1 MLILASGITR
11 VRSTVTARAE
21 VTVDRPQAVVF
32 AALADPAHPAGRSGE
47 VIAAEVSEPIGA
59 GSEFRLQFRH
69 ESGRLGWLDGRVS
82 EYSPPEV
89 VAYDVRG
96 GRGIL
101 RTRTTYVVEP
111 AGAGAHVRGV
121 FELSPPWVIRKRV
134 QRAFQAHVEG
144 TLNRLAEDLG

>member
-1 MLILASGITR
+1 MILASGVTR
-11 VRSTVTARAE
+11 IRSTVSASAE
-21 VTVDRPQAVVF
+21 VTVDRPPEAVF
-32 AALADPAHPAGRSGE
+32 AALADPAHPAGRSAE
-47 VIAAEVSEPIGA
+47 IIAAEVPEPVGTD
-59 GSEFRLQFRH
+59 SKFRLQFRT
-69 ESGRLGWLDGRVS
+69 ESGRLTWLDGRVS
-82 EYSPPEV
+82 EYSPPEL

-121 FELSPPWVIRKRV
+121 FELAPPWVLRKRV
-134 QRAFQAHVEG
+134 QRALQAHVEA